1 MESSV
6 RGPDLG
12 DRPRR
17 RARGSPPPPAAST
30 HTVPTILEGGTH
42 AEKWNRGIVL
52 SLIFICIYYNV
63 K

>member
-1 MESSV
+1 MESGV

-12 DRPRR
+12 DRPWR

-30 HTVPTILEGGTH
+30 HIVPTILEGGTH
-42 AEKWNRGIVL
+42 AKKWNRGLVL
-52 SLIFICIYYNV
+52 SFIFIGIYNV